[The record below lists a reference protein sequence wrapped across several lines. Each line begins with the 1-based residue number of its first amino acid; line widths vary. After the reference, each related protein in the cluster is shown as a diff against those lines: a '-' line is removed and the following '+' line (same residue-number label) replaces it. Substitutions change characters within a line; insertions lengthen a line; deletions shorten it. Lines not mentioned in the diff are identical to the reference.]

1 MRQRLDRVTAE
12 HRELDE
18 HIDRLESG
26 AAADQLRI
34 RRLKK
39 RKLQLRDE
47 IERLRSLLI
56 PDLNA

>member
-1 MRQRLDRVTAE
+1 MRQRLDRVAAE
-12 HRELDE
+12 HRALDE
-18 HIDRLESG
+18 HISRLEAGS
-26 AAADQLRI
+26 ANDQLGV

-47 IERLRSLLI
+47 IERLKSLLI